1 MTIFLKGFF
10 WCSMVLKIA
19 TSTLAQL
26 YLFFAKFDQLVSFA
40 FEFFTKPFILSLN
53 ELLFLLNSLFTELLI
68 QHSKA
73 KLTPKLLTKA
83 SLYLIV
89 PFWYTLVA
97 NQVSLLSHGSYFG
110 KKQSRQNTHGETKQ
124 PYNNAA
130 EPMKA

>member
-1 MTIFLKGFF
+1 MKIILKGFF
-10 WCSMVLKIA
+10 WCSIVLKIA

-89 PFWYTLVA
+89 PFWYTLM
-97 NQVSLLSHGSYFG
+97 VSLSSHGSYFG